1 MICLQCQR
9 AGDASRLSSEFT
21 LAHMFRR
28 ELWYKA
34 KTLHAMCAKVDCYCQ
49 HMVKAVT

>member
-1 MICLQCQR
+1 MICSECRR
-9 AGDASRLSSEFT
+9 AGDASRLSSEYT

-34 KTLHAMCAKVDCYCQ
+34 KTLHAMCKVVGCYCQ
-49 HMVKAVT
+49 HMVKAID